1 MRTIGRGICIAA
13 AVFILNGCASKNPLD
28 YLPQG
33 KLYFAVN
40 AVKCNSQSGCKR
52 LAETLK
58 KLDQQDMA
66 SEQVETAYFCLS
78 DFRTVPSF
86 YILIVTKP
94 GAAPALLS
102 DVIKNAKTTPVK
114 VGGLSGYRVS
124 PREATAPTP
133 RSEIVLVQLSDS
145 AVLGAASDK
154 DIETMIR
161 ASRKKVPG
169 AAGTPEF
176 TKCQQL
182 ASASPMALVAN
193 VGELAAGIPPNALGP
208 LTKTNPKAAQ
218 VLQNIQLVS
227 LTAGWDQQPEL
238 ELTAYTPDETAS
250 RDLAALFN
258 FFIGL
263 QRGQLPPVLQSVVAK
278 QSKDG
283 LVISLQIPKETAD
296 EWLTKL
302 EQEVANLPADPT
314 KRAETFARTLP
325 MLFR

>member
-1 MRTIGRGICIAA
+1 MRTITRGICLAC
-13 AVFILNGCASKNPLD
+13 AVFILSGCASKDPLD

-40 AVKCNSQSGCKR
+40 AVKCHSQSGCKR
-52 LAETLK
+52 LAETFN
-58 KLDQQDMA
+58 KLGPQHMA
-66 SEQVETAYFCLS
+66 PEQVEMAYFCLS
-78 DFRTVPSF
+78 DFRPMPSF
-86 YILIVTKP
+86 YLLILTKP
-94 GAAPALLS
+94 GAIPTLLS
-102 DVIKNAKTTPVK
+102 EVTKNAKTTPIK

-124 PREATAPTP
+124 PREGTAPTA
-133 RSEIVLVQLSDS
+133 RSEMVLVQLSDS
-145 AVLGAASDK
+145 ALLGAASEK

-169 AAGTPEF
+169 AAGTAEF

-182 ASASPMALVAN
+182 ASASPMTLVAN
-193 VGELAAGIPPNALGP
+193 IGELAATIPPNALGP
-208 LTKTNPKAAQ
+208 LTKANPKAAEA
-218 VLQNIQLVS
+218 LQKINLVS
-227 LTAGWDQQPEL
+227 LTAGWEQQPEI

-302 EQEVANLPADPT
+302 EQAVANLPADPT

-325 MLFR
+325 TLFR